1 MVTLSTDR
9 INSISPYKVMAME
22 KANYVT
28 FITDNNIRYVVGFDP
43 TEVFTRAEAYQFYIT
58 NTDHKKSPRDSKLKE
73 TIMAVVTDFF
83 QSNNTAMVYIC
94 DTGDGKQAMRNR
106 LFKYWL
112 VESPYYSNIS
122 TASGCVIDEDGVKNY
137 AAIVVR
143 NDHPKMREIMDEFF
157 EVIDFLNNKPTH

>member
-1 MVTLSTDR
+1 MVTLSVDR
-9 INSISPYKVMAME
+9 INAMSPYKVMAMT
-22 KANYVT
+22 KTNYVT
-28 FITDNNIRYVVGFDP
+28 FITEHNVRYVVGFDL

-58 NTDHKKSPRDSKLKE
+58 NTNHMKSPRAPKLKE

-112 VESPYYSNIS
+112 VESPYYSNVS
-122 TASGCVIDEDGVKNY
+122 TASGCVVDEYGVKNY
-137 AAIVVR
+137 ASIVVR
-143 NDHPKMREIMDEFF
+143 NDHPKMRDVMDEFF
-157 EVIDFLNNKPTH
+157 EVIDFLNNKPNQ